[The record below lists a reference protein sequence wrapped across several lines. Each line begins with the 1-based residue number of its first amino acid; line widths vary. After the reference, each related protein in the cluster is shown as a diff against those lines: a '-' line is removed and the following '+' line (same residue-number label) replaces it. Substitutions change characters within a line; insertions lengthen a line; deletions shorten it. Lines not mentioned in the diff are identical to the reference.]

1 MATTL
6 SNGYVKP
13 QSGDLGSVFWL
24 ALEDNIQQLND
35 HTHDGVDSEKLTA
48 SSSDAVSQT
57 LSSGS
62 WSLVANGIY
71 RQLGTVPSGMTVD
84 LCNISFRHGTSGD
97 YLYLAVT
104 KASSTTYYVY
114 INDSSIDVKAVY
126 TT

>member
-13 QSGDLGSVFWL
+13 QSGDLGSVFWP

-48 SSSDAVSQT
+48 LSSDAVSQT

-84 LCNISFRHGTSGD
+84 LCSVSFRHGTSGD
-97 YLYLAVT
+97 YLYLHVT

-114 INDSSIDVKAVY
+114 INDNSIDVKAVY